1 MRKQLKA
8 KEIKE
13 IVKEAKDKD
22 CFHVAVAKSDV
33 GKKKKKSDIII

>member
-33 GKKKKKSDIII
+33 GKKKKSDIII